1 MITQAA
7 AHPLHHSCVSRCPAN
22 RAAAHSPH
30 AFRAVR
36 QIGRRRIHPHAFHA
50 VAAIRTAAHSLH
62 AFHAD
67 QRSGRRRIRSPQSPG
82 GGIRAMFH
90 LRSLSVSESPFWL
103 ARGGVLVGHLR
114 FPTPR
119 GRSSV
124 SHSCFMCMTCSR
136 VRGVTGSHRAPRSS
150 LVGRVLSPRRAWSQC
165 AKGFLISSRAL
176 RSRYSRTRAR
186 VTPVVR
192 THGPRP
198 FHEARS
204 PTPGRRP
211 AARVET
217 KLSEICAL
225 QG

>member
-90 LRSLSVSESPFWL
+90 LRPLSVSESPSGWL
-103 ARGGVLVGHLR
+103 GAACTWGAQAPHASREIVGFALLFHVYDLFTGPWCDR
-114 FPTPR
+114 
-119 GRSSV
+119 V
-124 SHSCFMCMTCSR
+124 ASR
-136 VRGVTGSHRAPRSS
+136 ASRSS

-186 VTPVVR
+186 ATPVVR

-211 AARVET
+211 AAW
-217 KLSEICAL
+217 
-225 QG
+225 